1 MGIKL
6 FLSSEEILNH
16 VFVAVPKGYDPLD
29 VDEYLDRILADYRTV
44 ESNLLLKKEEADALQ
59 KKIESLSNEVKR
71 LEIENVTLKDKLS
84 NIKPSD
90 KVSSDNINL
99 IKRINQLE
107 VFLYHEGF
115 DPKTIK

>member
-6 FLSSEEILNH
+6 FLSSEQILNH
-16 VFVAVPKGYDPLD
+16 VFAAVPKGYDPLD

-44 ESNLLLKKEEADALQ
+44 EKNLLIKHEEIEALE
-59 KKIESLSNEVKR
+59 KRIENLSNEVKR
-71 LEIENVTLKDKLS
+71 LEIENATLNDKLS

-107 VFLYHEGF
+107 VFLYHEGY